1 MFGSKYNLIFI
12 IILIFSSHLE
22 AVSQNRS
29 RSRSRSNLP
38 TPFFVSTSIFHWTEN
53 GEISDSVESYQL
65 NISNVGFGLGL
76 GYAFSLPTFTLMLQ
90 GQLMLGQSNIGFN
103 PGEAPPGVLLDAQN
117 ISSLGLRADLS
128 CLARL
133 AEGVAVGLGFPLMKT
148 FFLSGKVGGDFELQ
162 RSQAIAWGGFVNM
175 RLRKNAF
182 VFSPKV
188 GFFNDWKH
196 YFASLDFQFHF
207 Y

>member
-1 MFGSKYNLIFI
+1 MFGSKYTLVFI
-12 IILIFSSHLE
+12 LVLLLSHNVE
-22 AVSQNRS
+22 AISKRQNK
-29 RSRSRSNLP
+29 SRSNLP
-38 TPFFVSTSIFHWTEN
+38 TPFFVSTTVSHWTEN

-76 GYAFSLPTFTLMLQ
+76 GYAFSLPTFSLMLQ

-103 PGEAPPGVLLDAQN
+103 PGEAPPGVLLEAQN
-117 ISSLGLRADLS
+117 ISSLGIRADFS
-128 CLARL
+128 FLARL
-133 AEGVAVGLGFPLMKT
+133 AEGVAIGFGFPLMKT
-148 FFLSGKVGGDFELQ
+148 FFLTGKVGGDFNMQ

-188 GFFNDWKH
+188 GFLNDWKH